1 MGGNLAFSGVTG
13 LRIFYLS
20 NREGLAVLLAEV
32 VLRELIDPIDVE
44 LTAECL
50 NAVSGLELI
59 TGPVVVTNVF
69 QPWLSNV
76 KVFREALSLKKHGK
90 VITPIVVVMDLSHF
104 SGVVSEEV
112 VDDVGQV
119 VKATEEPQ
127 NASIVV
133 EELLLAFNTAASER
147 FFHVLFQTGVM
158 ELFLG
163 DLSVRKAV

>member
-44 LTAECL
+44 
-50 NAVSGLELI
+50 
-59 TGPVVVTNVF
+59 PVVVTNVF

-76 KVFREALSLKKHGK
+76 EVFREALSLKKHGK

-119 VKATEEPQ
+119 VKATEE
-127 NASIVV
+127 S
-133 EELLLAFNTAASER
+133 
-147 FFHVLFQTGVM
+147 
-158 ELFLG
+158 
-163 DLSVRKAV
+163 

>member
-32 VLRELIDPIDVE
+32 VLRELINPIDVE
-44 LTAECL
+44 LTPECL

-112 VDDVGQV
+112 VDDVGRSSKRQ
-119 VKATEEPQ
+119 KNLKTRRSLSR
-127 NASIVV
+127 NCFW
-133 EELLLAFNTAASER
+133 LLTRPPPRDFSMYSFRLESWNFS
-147 FFHVLFQTGVM
+147 
-158 ELFLG
+158 LG
-163 DLSVRKAV
+163 I